1 MTKQKRKLNK
11 AKVKNCITILFVI
24 LIVIIALICI
34 NVSNKKNKYSELTIL
49 FNNEFIELINKPIID
64 ENNNIFFSKEDIQ
77 ELFDE
82 TIYYNEAEKELITTY
97 NTHIALLKIDEEY
110 AEINDETIELKGM
123 LQEID
128 DKVYVPITDLNDV
141 YDLDIVYSQKSNRI
155 IMDTTTLGK
164 IEATVIK
171 RSNVESKKGLFG
183 SKIDKVIIGD
193 KVTILETTG
202 KYKKVRT
209 PLGNIG
215 YIKVNKLSEEKI
227 IREDTKKENKKIE
240 VYRNYSNISGIYD
253 NIKVDESK
261 INVVV
266 PTFFYLDKN
275 SKVLDKT
282 TSTTATYSIY
292 KNWAGENK
300 LEILPT
306 FTNNENVSS
315 NLLSYSQRS
324 EVINTLKDYLI
335 TYKYMGVNIE
345 FNTIDDVNSFY
356 RFVLELVPR
365 FKEENLIVVITLN
378 NNLDKARLED
388 VVDYIIEK

>member
-1 MTKQKRKLNK
+1 M
-11 AKVKNCITILFVI
+11 
-24 LIVIIALICI
+24 
-34 NVSNKKNKYSELTIL
+34 
-49 FNNEFIELINKPIID
+49 
-64 ENNNIFFSKEDIQ
+64 
-77 ELFDE
+77 
-82 TIYYNEAEKELITTY
+82 
-97 NTHIALLKIDEEY
+97 
-110 AEINDETIELKGM
+110 
-123 LQEID
+123 
-128 DKVYVPITDLNDV
+128 
-141 YDLDIVYSQKSNRI
+141 
-155 IMDTTTLGK
+155 
-164 IEATVIK
+164 
-171 RSNVESKKGLFG
+171 
-183 SKIDKVIIGD
+183 
-193 KVTILETTG
+193 
-202 KYKKVRT
+202 
-209 PLGNIG
+209 
-215 YIKVNKLSEEKI
+215 
-227 IREDTKKENKKIE
+227 
-240 VYRNYSNISGIYD
+240 
-253 NIKVDESK
+253 
-261 INVVV
+261 